1 MSIAKTNTYP
11 IQVGSIG
18 TVKECELIN
27 WRENRVMFTS
37 YHDGKIYFFL
47 IKTKKKKR
55 THHATTWSRCPR
67 FINII

>member
-47 IKTKKKKR
+47 IKTKKKNVHIMLPLGLGAR
-55 THHATTWSRCPR
+55 VL
-67 FINII
+67 

>member
-1 MSIAKTNTYP
+1 MSKQQTKTNTYP

-18 TVKECELIN
+18 TVRECELIN

-47 IKTKKKKR
+47 IKTKKKTQVHIMLPLGLGAR
-55 THHATTWSRCPR
+55 VL
-67 FINII
+67 